1 MINIF
6 IPNKIG
12 LYYIFPQTIVGIITK
27 SNNIHAVKSTFKARE
42 ISIDQAE
49 VFPISEGLN
58 GALSHLGKFNKIR
71 LGLSNQDVIFK
82 EITLP
87 FLDPNKIKMVLPF
100 ELESSLPFPIAN
112 SFIDFVITRQDKD
125 KKSSSVIAVVT
136 KKSEVNA
143 ILGDIVNKKYLADCV
158 VTVNAIS
165 IYNLYKK
172 LGYKLS
178 SLLLEI
184 STNSISISYINQ
196 QQQLKLIR
204 TIPRGIG
211 LQNDPESEKE
221 IKWLTDEILFSVNS
235 FKTQLLE
242 FDEPEKIII
251 VWNRPYINELDSFI
265 YKNTDIKTEHF
276 PISKL
281 SEIKGLSGSVKL
293 KQEDVIAFATIYT
306 TEDNDNF
313 NLNQQTDI
321 LTTKQFI
328 YKIAPSVSLISLL
341 LLSLIITRQVKVRSL
356 ENQIELS
363 KQQVL
368 GRLKQTFSI
377 TDKKAQK
384 SLNNAVKAAEK
395 IVSNEEDLWFSFSK
409 KVRFSYLRYLEE
421 LSKILNKK
429 ELGLSINK
437 LSISEGIINIQ
448 GEVPSY
454 PQLEEFE
461 KALEES
467 NLFSHITRPE
477 QLKFTIKITLKKNNE
492 DEQ

>member
-12 LYYIFPQTIVGIITK
+12 LYYIFPQTSLGIITK
-27 SNNIHAVKSTFKARE
+27 SNNIHAVKAKLKAKD
-42 ISIDQAE
+42 ISIEQSE
-49 VFPISEGLN
+49 SFPLSEGLN
-58 GALSHLGKFNKIR
+58 EALSHLGKFNKIR
-71 LGLSNQDVIFK
+71 LSLSNQDVIFK

-87 FLDPNKIKMVLPF
+87 FLDPEKIRLVLPF
-100 ELESSLPFPIAN
+100 EIESSLPFPIAN
-112 SFIDFVITRQDKD
+112 AFIDFIVTNQDKD
-125 KKSSSVIAVVT
+125 KKNSTVVAVVT
-136 KKSEVNA
+136 KKTEVGA
-143 ILGDIVNKKYLADCV
+143 ILESVGNKKYLADCT
-158 VTVNAIS
+158 VTVNAVS

-172 LGYKLS
+172 LNYKAP

-184 STNSISISYINQ
+184 SINSTSISYINQ
-196 QQQLKLIR
+196 QQQLRLIR
-204 TIPRGIG
+204 TIPKGIR
-211 LQNDPESEKE
+211 LQSDPKSEKE
-221 IKWLTDEILFSVNS
+221 IKWLTDEILFSINS

-242 FDEPEKIII
+242 FDDPEKIIL

-265 YKNTDIKTEHF
+265 YTNTNIKTEHF

-281 SEIKGLSGSVKL
+281 AEIKGLTGSIKL
-293 KQEDVIAFATIYT
+293 KQEDVLAFATVYT
-306 TEDNDNF
+306 TEENDNF
-313 NLNQQTDI
+313 NLNQQIDI

-328 YKIAPSVSLISLL
+328 FKVAPSISLIFLL
-341 LLSLIITRQVKVRSL
+341 LFSLIIIRQVKVRSL
-356 ENQIELS
+356 ENQIDLS

-368 GRLKQTFSI
+368 GRLKQTFTI

-384 SLNNAVKAAEK
+384 SLGNAVKAAEK
-395 IVSNEEDLWFSFSK
+395 IVSNEEELWFSFSK

-437 LSISEGIINIQ
+437 LSIAEGIISLQ

-454 PQLEEFE
+454 PQLEELE

-467 NLFSHITRPE
+467 SLFSHITRPE
-477 QLKFTIKITLKKNNE
+477 QLKFAIKITLKKNNE